1 MRTRRVVLVLVSLAG
16 VFLCGAATRP
26 TAAAFTA
33 SAGATGSYTVD
44 KLANY
49 FAVAAGSSRQPA
61 TATPISSGDV
71 DTQTLTFGTVP
82 SAQAFSS
89 VFTVRNTTAQ
99 PQPAELTLTG
109 AAQLASA
116 VFTSTGTGTDT
127 IPAGE
132 TRTVQITT
140 SNTVAGRGTATVR
153 LRQGGYTWLYRD
165 YTASIDLA
173 PEAPASLSAT
183 ARAAG
188 RISLSWPVS
197 STVTGLAG
205 YNVYRKTG
213 GGAYTL
219 LNASPLTA
227 ITYDDTATVDGTAYT
242 YVVRALTTNGVTL
255 ESIESPS
262 AVATADATPPAPPGS
277 VSLANG
283 GGAGNAYVNGAN
295 AGSISVAVGLPGS
308 SSASDTLTVT
318 VSNGASSVTAT
329 AAATAGAGSVTLS
342 GLNVT
347 SLGDGTL
354 TISVTSADAAGN
366 VSTSTAASVTKD
378 TVAPG
383 APSASYVNRSGSS
396 ADWIGG
402 TAEASASIRADRVS
416 PAPADS
422 YTTTAFSNGAFLV
435 VVGAHRSVSVTY
447 NVYATDAAGNSGA
460 VAVVTANT

>member
-1 MRTRRVVLVLVSLAG
+1 MRTSRAVLLLVSLAG

-49 FAVAAGSSRQPA
+49 FAVAAGSSTQPA
-61 TATPISSGDV
+61 TSTPISSGDV
-71 DTQTLTFGTVP
+71 DTQVLTFGTVP

-89 VFTVRNTTAQ
+89 AFTVRNTTAQ

-165 YTASIDLA
+165 YAATIDLA

-188 RISLSWPVS
+188 RISLSWAAS

-213 GGAYTL
+213 AEAYTK
-219 LNASPLTA
+219 LNASPLVAT
-227 ITYDDTATVDGTAYT
+227 TYDDTATVDGTAYT
-242 YVVRALTTNGVTL
+242 YVVRALTASGVAL
-255 ESIESPS
+255 ESVESPP
-262 AVATADATPPAPPGS
+262 AAATADATPPAQPSS

-295 AGSISVAVGLPGS
+295 AGGIAVAVGLAAG

-318 VSNGASSVTAT
+318 VSNGAGSVTAT
-329 AAATAGAGSVTLS
+329 AAASAGSGSVAVS
-342 GLNVT
+342 GLNLT
-347 SLGDGTL
+347 SLAEGTL
-354 TISVTSADAAGN
+354 TISVTSTDAAGN
-366 VSTSTAASVTKD
+366 ISTAAAATVTKD
-378 TVAPG
+378 TVAPA
-383 APSASYVNRSGSS
+383 APSASYVNRSGAN
-396 ADWIGG
+396 ADAITG
-402 TAEASASIRADRVS
+402 TAAANATIRADRVS
-416 PAPADS
+416 PAPAAS
-422 YTTTAFSNGAFLV
+422 YSTTALPNGSFTVTVAADHKV
-435 VVGAHRSVSVTY
+435 AVTY
-447 NVYATDAAGNSGA
+447 NVFATDAAGNTGA
-460 VAVVTANT
+460 AAVVTANT